1 MMFPVEEVTSAI
13 IAIVSYVL
21 GMLTKRFKKKD

>member
-1 MMFPVEEVTSAI
+1 MEFPMAEVTSAI

-21 GMLTKRFKKKD
+21 GLFTKNKKMK